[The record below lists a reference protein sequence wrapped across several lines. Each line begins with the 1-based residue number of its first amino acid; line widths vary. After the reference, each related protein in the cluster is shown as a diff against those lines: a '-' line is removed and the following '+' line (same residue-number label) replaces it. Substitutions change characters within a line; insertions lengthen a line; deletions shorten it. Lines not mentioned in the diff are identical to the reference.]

1 MEVDIKCPKCN
12 ERFLFSFHLR
22 NKALHEIDFSHDA
35 EGGGKCFQGKA
46 IVKVKFAVEKVFFD
60 EEKE

>member
-35 EGGGKCFQGKA
+35 EGGG
-46 IVKVKFAVEKVFFD
+46 
-60 EEKE
+60 